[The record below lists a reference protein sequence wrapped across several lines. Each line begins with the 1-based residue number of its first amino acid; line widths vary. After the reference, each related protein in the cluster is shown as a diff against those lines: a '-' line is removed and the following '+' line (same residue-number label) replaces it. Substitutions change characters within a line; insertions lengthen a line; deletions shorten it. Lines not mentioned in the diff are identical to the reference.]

1 MGALQAQQLLK
12 DVKKK
17 LLHMDTFQ
25 FTSVL
30 LPEQR
35 GLVGLRKNISMKGR
49 EGHVKDKRK
58 DITISILLWFSTSSV
73 QPSCPKSSVNFFS
86 FSRSCSLTVGFVLE
100 RDLSMSDME
109 TIGSKSFSPG
119 TSIHVISLACGSPGE
134 QGVRRSS
141 TMTFGSLLDGPR
153 TCLK

>member
-1 MGALQAQQLLK
+1 MGALQAQQLLTCEER
-12 DVKKK
+12 
-17 LLHMDTFQ
+17 LLHLDTFQ

-35 GLVGLRKNISMKGR
+35 GLVGQRKNISMKGR
-49 EGHVKDKRK
+49 EGRVKDKRQ

-86 FSRSCSLTVGFVLE
+86 FSKSCSLTVGFVLE

-119 TSIHVISLACGSPGE
+119 TSIHVIS
-134 QGVRRSS
+134 
-141 TMTFGSLLDGPR
+141 
-153 TCLK
+153 